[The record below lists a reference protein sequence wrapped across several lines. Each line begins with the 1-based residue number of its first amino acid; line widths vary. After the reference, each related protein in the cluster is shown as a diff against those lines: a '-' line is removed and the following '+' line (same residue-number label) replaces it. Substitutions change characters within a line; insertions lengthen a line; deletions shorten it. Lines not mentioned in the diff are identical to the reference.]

1 MLMVISCRSR
11 LLAQVPP
18 LPSVVERPVSYS
30 GGIDDNVA
38 RRPSTR
44 LMTVPITSDEV
55 HNFPDDM
62 SDVIPE
68 PPSTNPPVSTGPR
81 RLELFQLPHEIIAA
95 AQNLNMDNEQDES
108 LLNWLDLRVGEQ
120 PRLNSDNSTTHFQNQ
135 FTNELETSNMD
146 TLVSTTVDCRHP
158 GHELGTV
165 FNINSN
171 EDFDMIQAFPNNLAS
186 MTRIIQTCR
195 QTGVPLYIVDLMLKV
210 ISEEVLSG
218 KLNLNDYPS
227 YDTTMKRLS
236 KLFSVP
242 KPSIVSIPLE
252 RTVAEQDWDIFHRSP
267 VFPVFSFVEQL
278 QDLLSLTQA

>member
-1 MLMVISCRSR
+1 
-11 LLAQVPP
+11 
-18 LPSVVERPVSYS
+18 
-30 GGIDDNVA
+30 
-38 RRPSTR
+38 
-44 LMTVPITSDEV
+44 
-55 HNFPDDM
+55 
-62 SDVIPE
+62 
-68 PPSTNPPVSTGPR
+68 
-81 RLELFQLPHEIIAA
+81 
-95 AQNLNMDNEQDES
+95 
-108 LLNWLDLRVGEQ
+108 
-120 PRLNSDNSTTHFQNQ
+120 
-135 FTNELETSNMD
+135 MD
-146 TLVSTTVDCRHP
+146 TLVSTTTVDCRHP

-195 QTGVPLYIVDLMLKV
+195 QTGVPLYIVDLTLKV

-252 RTVAEQDWDIFHRSP
+252 RTVAEQDWDIFHPLP
-267 VFPVFSFVEQL
+267 VFPVFSFVDQL